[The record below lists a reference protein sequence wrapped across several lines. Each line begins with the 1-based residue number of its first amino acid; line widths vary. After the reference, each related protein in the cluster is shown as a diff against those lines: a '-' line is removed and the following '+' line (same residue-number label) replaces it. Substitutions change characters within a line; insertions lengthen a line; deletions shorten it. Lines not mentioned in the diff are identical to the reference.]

1 MTRMSIASLHAG
13 QLLPLD
19 TRRFC
24 SQRFTCLHKG
34 RIYNST
40 DPATL
45 KKPKLRYVGSY
56 GKDGV
61 VSSMKGRVHASIVSP
76 QDGMNTSGK
85 PEVLSSLT
93 THAPPPPPITK
104 SDQEFFEANGVEF
117 VWGTSDLGID
127 ELNDLFEKVGFPRR
141 DPGRLA
147 SALANTH
154 RSIWVRA
161 VKKTRLAKEGQLIG
175 FGRATSDG
183 ALSAT
188 IWDVAVS
195 PVWQRGGIGRGL
207 VERLTASLVD
217 EGIPVVTL
225 YAEPGVVGLY
235 EKLGFVKDPLAVK
248 GLAFQSKSA
257 RGKKLVASI

>member
-1 MTRMSIASLHAG
+1 MSALSLYSNHLF
-13 QLLPLD
+13 QPD
-19 TRRFC
+19 TRKICCHRFAGC
-24 SQRFTCLHKG
+24 SKG

-45 KKPKLRYVGSY
+45 KKPKLRYVGPY
-56 GKDGV
+56 EKE
-61 VSSMKGRVHASIVSP
+61 SSITSVRGRVHASLVSS
-76 QDGMNTSGK
+76 QDGMNTFGK
-85 PEVLSSLT
+85 PEVLT
-93 THAPPPPPITK
+93 TLSARAPPPPPISK
-104 SDQEFFEANGVEF
+104 SDTDFLEDNGVEF
-117 VWGTSDLGID
+117 VWGTAELGID

-161 VKKTRLAKEGQLIG
+161 VRKSRLAKEGQLIG

-248 GLAFQSKSA
+248 GLAFQSKSNQ
-257 RGKKLVASI
+257 GKKLVASL

>member
-1 MTRMSIASLHAG
+1 MLISSLNTA
-13 QLLPLD
+13 QLLTAD
-19 TRRFC
+19 TKRLCGHRI
-24 SQRFTCLHKG
+24 SSPHTGK
-34 RIYNST
+34 IYNSV

-56 GKDGV
+56 SKHSAI
-61 VSSMKGRVHASIVSP
+61 SSMNGGVHASLVSP
-76 QDGMNTSGK
+76 QDGMSISGK

-93 THAPPPPPITK
+93 TSTPPPPPISK
-104 SDQEFFEANGVEF
+104 SNEAFLEENGVEF
-117 VWGTSDLGID
+117 VWGTSELGID

-161 VKKTRLAKEGQLIG
+161 ARKTRLAKQGTLIG

-188 IWDVAVS
+188 IWDVAVA
-195 PVWQRGGIGRGL
+195 PAWQRGGIGRGL

-257 RGKKLVASI
+257 KGKRLVASL

>member
-1 MTRMSIASLHAG
+1 MSSHTSH
-13 QLLPLD
+13 LLYSD
-19 TRRFC
+19 TRRLC
-24 SQRFTCLHKG
+24 CHRFAGSSKG

-45 KKPKLRYVGSY
+45 KKPKLRYVGSFE
-56 GKDGV
+56 KE
-61 VSSMKGRVHASIVSP
+61 SSINSMKRRVQASVMS

-85 PEVLSSLT
+85 PDVLSSLT
-93 THAPPPPPITK
+93 ARAPPPPPISK
-104 SDQEFFEANGVEF
+104 SDEDFLEDNGVEF
-117 VWGTSDLGID
+117 VWGTAELGID

-141 DPGRLA
+141 DPSRLA
-147 SALANTH
+147 NALANTH

-161 VKKTRLAKEGQLIG
+161 VKKTRVAKEGQLIG

-257 RGKKLVASI
+257 RGKALVASI